1 MKQNDIK
8 RMAIEAGV
16 IFYEDENLFWTE
28 NDAVEA
34 LTRFAQLIVDRT
46 HD

>member
-1 MKQNDIK
+1 MKQDDIK
-8 RMAIEAGV
+8 QMAIEAGV
-16 IFYEDENLFWTE
+16 IFYEGENLFWTE

-34 LTRFAQLIVDRT
+34 LARFAELIVDRN